1 MDIYMNVDDLA
12 NHLGVSSSTV
22 KKYYLLIEERGYKF
36 RRNIQGNLAFTQD
49 DLELFKIIFKLKSE
63 PKSTVNGSIDKALG
77 VITDTTDIT
86 DEVNVSHETNSSE
99 DITDMTVIT
108 NMGETLNELK
118 SYIEKQDR
126 TLNEQNRLIKEQSRM
141 IYELNRSN
149 RENKQLLENKD
160 EKSLLENN
168 LEEMNEIKDML
179 KEVKEN
185 SEKPWWKFW

>member
-36 RRNIQGNLAFTQD
+36 RRNIQGNLSFTQY

-77 VITDTTDIT
+77 IIIDTTGIT
-86 DEVNVSHETNSSE
+86 NDEVNVSQETSPSE
-99 DITDMTVIT
+99 DMTVIT
-108 NMGETLNELK
+108 NIDKTLTELK
-118 SYIEKQDR
+118 NYIEKQDR
-126 TLNEQNRLIKEQSRM
+126 TLNEQNNLIKEQSRI

-168 LEEMNEIKDML
+168 LEEMNKIKDML